1 MGSNGIYWDL
11 MGFIIV
17 PSGSEENPLY
27 NIYYIMEYSAIVFVY
42 YWIFLRPVITKSA
55 YGPVIEPK
63 ASTTWRVSDTL
74 QQFHALLLHRYHI
87 YMCIYII
94 HNIYIVYIYM

>member
-17 PSGSEENPLY
+17 QSGSEENPLY
-27 NIYYIMEYSAIVFVY
+27 NIYYIIMEHSAIVFVY
-42 YWIFLRPVITKSA
+42 YWIFLRPVNIKIDITKSA

-63 ASTTWRVSDTL
+63 ASTTWRVSD
-74 QQFHALLLHRYHI
+74 
-87 YMCIYII
+87 
-94 HNIYIVYIYM
+94 NIYIY

>member
-1 MGSNGIYWDL
+1 
-11 MGFIIV
+11 
-17 PSGSEENPLY
+17 
-27 NIYYIMEYSAIVFVY
+27 MEHSAIVSVY

-87 YMCIYII
+87 YTYIYIYIYII
-94 HNIYIVYIYM
+94 YTLFIYIYICNYELC